1 MKFFVLILLILALT
15 CPSLQ
20 ANPTL
25 WKDKTENADYI
36 HRSIKQVTDVMVHD
50 IYSPPVACRT
60 YAYVSIAAY
69 EAVVPQSPEYVSFA
83 GQLRQLKPV
92 PKPEPGKEYSSSL
105 AAVQAILTVGK
116 ALVISEEKIED
127 FKLKL
132 LQEFKK
138 DGMPEEVFKNS
149 IAYGQKVAEHILSW
163 ASQDNYKQTRTF
175 AKYAVS
181 DDPATWK
188 PTPPAYIKAIEPH
201 WNKIRT
207 FVIDSAA
214 QFKPLRPT
222 PFSFNKNSKFYK
234 EAVAVREIG
243 LKLTNEQNEIA
254 NFWDCNPFK
263 MNVRGHVMFATK
275 KISPGGHWI
284 NITRLACKKANA
296 DLVKS
301 AEVYASLAITLADCF
316 ISCWDEK
323 YRSKV
328 IRPETYINQ
337 YIDPQW
343 LPLLQT
349 PPFPEYTSGHSVVSA
364 AASVVLSKYFGDK
377 FSYTDSTEYEF
388 GLPAR
393 NFTSFQSAAEEAAI
407 SRFYG
412 GIHYMPSI
420 TNGLIEGKKIGL
432 FVSRKLRTRHGA
444 QVALKQNSTAI
455 K

>member
-1 MKFFVLILLILALT
+1 MKSIIMILFLVLPVCFFYN
-15 CPSLQ
+15 Q
-20 ANPTL
+20 AAAG

-36 HRSIKQVTDVMVHD
+36 HRSIKVVTDVMVHD

-60 YAYVSIAAY
+60 YAYVCIAAY
-69 EAVVPQSPEYVSFA
+69 EVVIPQNAGYVSFA
-83 GQLRQLKPV
+83 GQLHQLKPV
-92 PKPEPGKEYSSSL
+92 PKPEAGKEYSSSL

-116 ALVISEEKIED
+116 ALVVSEEKID
-127 FKLKL
+127 SFKVKL
-132 LQEFKK
+132 LQEFKN
-138 DGMPEEVFKNS
+138 DEMPEEVFKNS

-163 ASQDNYKQTRTF
+163 ASQDNYKQTRTYP
-175 AKYAVS
+175 KYAVS
-181 DDPATWK
+181 DEPATWK

-207 FVIDSAA
+207 FIIDSAS
-214 QFKPLRPT
+214 QFKPVPPT
-222 PFSFNKNSKFYK
+222 PFSVDKNSKFYR
-234 EAVAVREIG
+234 EAVAVRDIG
-243 LKLTNEQNEIA
+243 VKLTKEQNEIA

-284 NITRLACKKANA
+284 NIARLVCKKVNG
-296 DLVKS
+296 DLAKT
-301 AEVYASLAITLADCF
+301 AEVYATLAITLADCL

-323 YRSKV
+323 YRSEV

-337 YIDPQW
+337 YIDPEW
-343 LPLLQT
+343 VPLLQT
-349 PPFPEYTSGHSVVSA
+349 PPFPEYTSGHSVVSG
-364 AASVVLSKYFGDK
+364 AASVVLTKYFGDK

-393 NFTSFQSAAEEAAI
+393 NFASFQNAAEEAAI
-407 SRFYG
+407 SRHYG

-420 TNGLIEGKKIGL
+420 TNGLLEGKKIGI
-432 FVSRKLRTRHGA
+432 FVIGKLKTTNGA
-444 QVALKQNSTAI
+444 KAVAKQN

>member
-1 MKFFVLILLILALT
+1 MRSAIIILFAIVLTLT
-15 CPSLQ
+15 VLPAQ
-20 ANPTL
+20 ARF
-25 WKDKTENADYI
+25 WKEKSENADYL
-36 HRSIKQVTDVMVHD
+36 HRSIKELTDVMVHD

-60 YAYVSIAAY
+60 YAYVCIAAY
-69 EAVVPQSPEYVSFA
+69 EAIIPQHAGYLTFA
-83 GQLRQLKPV
+83 GQLHQLKPV
-92 PKPEPGKEYSSSL
+92 PKPASGRYSASL
-105 AAVQAILTVGK
+105 AAVQAILAVGK
-116 ALVISEEKIED
+116 ALVVSEDQVER
-127 FKLKL
+127 FKVKL
-132 LQEFKK
+132 LQEFK
-138 DGMPEEVFKNS
+138 DNGMPDEVFVNS
-149 IAYGQKVAEHILSW
+149 IAYGQKVADHILAW

-175 AKYAVS
+175 AKYAVA

-222 PFSFNKNSKFYK
+222 PFSSNKKSKFYQ
-234 EAVAVREIG
+234 EAIAVREMG
-243 LKLTNEQNEIA
+243 VRLTNEQNEIA

-301 AEVYASLAITLADCF
+301 SEVYATLAVTLADCF
-316 ISCWDEK
+316 VSCWDEK
-323 YRSKV
+323 YRSRV
-328 IRPETYINQ
+328 VRPETFINQ
-337 YIDPQW
+337 YIDAQW

-364 AASVVLSKYFGDK
+364 AASVVLSKHFGEK
-377 FSYTDSTEYEF
+377 FSYTDSTEFEF

-393 NFTSFQSAAEEAAI
+393 NFTSFQNAAEEAAI

-420 TNGLIEGKKIGL
+420 TNGLIEGREIGL
-432 FVSRKLRTRHGA
+432 YVTRKLRNRKEGEVILKKPA
-444 QVALKQNSTAI
+444 AALE
-455 K
+455 